1 MLEKIGPFYEPLNW
15 SLTRY
20 LYILS
25 FSIQFGVLIYLYCLL
40 FATSW
45 YAHRNDDRSEEYYR
59 VVRLL
64 SAAYFASGLWA
75 IMSIGFIV
83 NKIKVYPGEFH
94 EFGNLMILVLYLIGA
109 LLLFVHYIEIYR
121 KYLKEALGFLGAS
134 IGLIGIATQKDRL
147 AEWSGPEQSIRNLMV
162 LLMVL
167 TLISVLLFILIPEIE
182 KNIRD
187 SRKNRN
193 R

>member
-1 MLEKIGPFYEPLNW
+1 
-15 SLTRY
+15 
-20 LYILS
+20 
-25 FSIQFGVLIYLYCLL
+25 
-40 FATSW
+40 
-45 YAHRNDDRSEEYYR
+45 
-59 VVRLL
+59 
-64 SAAYFASGLWA
+64 
-75 IMSIGFIV
+75 MSIGFIV

-182 KNIRD
+182 INIRD